1 MLKTVWI
8 KMMAAVVILMAGWG
22 WMPGEMVSEAAQ
34 EKDIQWPGLE
44 VYGDDWGEI
53 DRFLQREAGEQEA
66 VSFTSLVKLLWT
78 ERGKRQEE

>member
-44 VYGDDWGEI
+44 VYGDDWG
-53 DRFLQREAGEQEA
+53 
-66 VSFTSLVKLLWT
+66 
-78 ERGKRQEE
+78 

>member
-53 DRFLQREAGEQEA
+53 DRFLQREAGFGDDWSHLCQFFQYFYWE
-66 VSFTSLVKLLWT
+66 
-78 ERGKRQEE
+78 